1 MTTGA
6 VRLHR
11 LLLLL
16 LALLMLTAGGSALL
30 AGLGVFGD
38 RLRDRP
44 VFDNFLSRY
53 IGDHGSWMWP
63 LLALPALLLAYLAV
77 RWLLTL
83 FHVAGVS
90 RVDLT
95 AGSAAGRTEVDS
107 AALSA
112 AVTTQVQGYRDVT
125 GASAKVQGDARAPQ
139 VALTV
144 TATADA
150 DLSVLRQ
157 RIETEA
163 LVDLRAALQLP
174 DLPVRLDLRIGSR
187 TTPRSR

>member
-1 MTTGA
+1 MTASA

-16 LALLMLTAGGSALL
+16 LGLLLLATGGSALL
-30 AGLGVFGD
+30 AGLGGFGD
-38 RLRDRP
+38 PVRDRA
-44 VFDNFLSRY
+44 VFDNSVSRY

-63 LLALPALLLAYLAV
+63 LLALAALLLAYLAV

-90 RVDLT
+90 RIDLT
-95 AGSAAGRTEVDS
+95 EGGAAGRTEVDS
-107 AALSA
+107 AALGA
-112 AVTTQVQGYRDVT
+112 AVSTQVQGYRDVT
-125 GASAKVQGDARAPQ
+125 SASAKVQGDARAPV

-150 DLSVLRQ
+150 DLTALRQ
-157 RIETEA
+157 RIEAEA
-163 LVDLRAALQLP
+163 LVDLRRALQSP
-174 DLPVRLDLRIGSR
+174 DLAVRLDLRIGSR
-187 TTPRSR
+187 TGPRSR